1 MAASNTSCSVRGTN
15 KQGRKLSSTLLT
27 QSLNHALEA
36 SVKLR
41 DWYMKLSEY
50 KKAGVVWTGLRRRIL
65 TEIYQMLKK
74 GEYHYGRDAAKHG
87 AKMATYKKFLESQTF
102 LKKSA

>member
-1 MAASNTSCSVRGTN
+1 
-15 KQGRKLSSTLLT
+15 
-27 QSLNHALEA
+27 LNHALEA

-41 DWYMKLSEY
+41 EWYIRLSEY
-50 KKAGVVWTGLRRRIL
+50 KKAGVVRTGLRRRIL

-87 AKMATYKKFLESQTF
+87 AKMTAYKKLLESQTF